1 MYNSKDIVTY
11 DNMFSVH
18 DCMKIYECMS
28 DSNWRFGHGSVV
40 KNDRLVGFPF
50 WRMDLKENE
59 FFSRYLLNM
68 IEEKTNQ
75 HYELYDVYANG
86 HTFGTNGSFHRDWH
100 DQQGRT
106 FLFYANASW
115 SVEWGGKTVFD
126 FGGEYHFHLPK
137 PNSAILFPG
146 LIPHAAEGTSRLFT
160 GLRTTIAWKLIL
172 KDS

>member
-1 MYNSKDIVTY
+1 
-11 DNMFSVH
+11 MFSVH